1 MRVIIDTDPG
11 IDDSVALALAAASP
25 ELEIAAV
32 TTTYGNTTVDRAT
45 RNTRELLTRLGVSE
59 RIPVHPGADRPLLR
73 PLQVAADT
81 HGEEGLG
88 YAEIAHAVLPE
99 NEPLE
104 APHLMLRLAAISDQP
119 LTLICLGPLTNLALA
134 LALDRPLLQ
143 QQVTEI
149 VLMGGEPDGYGNIT
163 PVSEFNFWCDP
174 EAAQMVFRSG
184 IPIRMVG
191 LNVTRRMVLTR
202 EAVDLL
208 AGHDMPTLRWWGDM
222 LRFYEEFHR
231 AQSGLEGC
239 IINDPLAV
247 ALAMAPEYGTARPMY
262 VEIDRHDG
270 PTRGQSLCDRHGL
283 AGQPENARVYT
294 ECRWLDVLHLVNER
308 VFRGALPVGELSR
321 GVAVSLGPDLYQ

>member
-11 IDDSVALALAAASP
+11 IDDSVALALAAKSP
-25 ELEIAAV
+25 ELDIAAV
-32 TTTYGNTTVDRAT
+32 TTTYGNTTLARAT
-45 RNTRELLTRLGVSE
+45 RNARELFTRLGVSE

-73 PLQVAADT
+73 PLRVAGET

-88 YAEIAHAVLPE
+88 YAELAHVIELE

-104 APHLMLRLAAISDQP
+104 APHAMLRLAATSDEP
-119 LTLICLGPLTNLALA
+119 VTLICLGPLTNLALA

-143 QQVTEI
+143 QQVEEI
-149 VLMGGEPDGYGNIT
+149 VLMGGEPDGHGNVT

-174 EAAQMVFRSG
+174 EAAQMVFQSG

-202 EAVDLL
+202 TAVDLL

-231 AQSGLEGC
+231 GQHGLEGC
-239 IINDPLAV
+239 IVNDPLAV
-247 ALAMAPEYGTARPMY
+247 ALALAPEYGVARQMY
-262 VEIDRHDG
+262 VEVSRHDDA
-270 PTRGQSLCDRHGL
+270 TRGQSLCDRHRL
-283 AGQPENARVYT
+283 AGQPNNAMVYL
-294 ECRWLDVLHLVNER
+294 ECRWLDVLSLLNER
-308 VFRGALPVGELSR
+308 VFSGALPLDELSR
-321 GVAVSLGPDLYQ
+321 GVSVREEWMGG